1 MSLDTLGQYLSTYHG
16 GLCSVTE
23 KLLRHIVCCLNFK
36 ASFLMY
42 ENSDDECNKIKSVN
56 ANFLMWINIILECIS
71 VLQLNFYIGNYSFSE
86 IIPF

>member
-1 MSLDTLGQYLSTYHG
+1 
-16 GLCSVTE
+16 
-23 KLLRHIVCCLNFK
+23 
-36 ASFLMY
+36 MY

-56 ANFLMWINIILECIS
+56 AIFLMWINIILECIN